1 MAQFEIIKKQEL
13 KMVKATLNHEQ
24 IRAESGA
31 LHYMQGKLELESKM
45 PSATGFLKSFVTGEN
60 VFKPV
65 YSGTGEIFFG
75 PPTFGEY
82 LILTLN
88 NEEWILDKSAYICSD
103 IGVEVGAYTNKAIS
117 GLFSGEGFFQ
127 TSVKGSGQVVIHA
140 PGEVERIKLVND
152 KLAVDGSFAIA
163 RTAGLNF
170 SVQKAT
176 KSIMGSMTSGEGLL
190 NVFEGTGT
198 VLIAPVSNIYFNL
211 ASMIMSMRMTAK

>member
-152 KLAVDGSFAIA
+152 RLAVDGSFAIA

-198 VLIAPVSNIYFNL
+198 VLIAPVSNLYFNL
-211 ASMIMSMRMTAK
+211 ASMIMSMRMTTK

>member
-1 MAQFEIIKKQEL
+1 MAQFVIIKKQEL

-31 LHYMQGKLELESKM
+31 LHYMQGRIELESKM

-65 YSGTGEIFFG
+65 YSGTGEIYFG

-82 LILTLN
+82 LILTLS

-152 KLAVDGSFAIA
+152 RLAVDGSFAIA

-170 SVQKAT
+170 SVQKAA

-198 VLIAPVSNIYFNL
+198 VLIAPVSNIYYNL
-211 ASMIMSMRMTAK
+211 ASMIMSMRVTTK

>member
-65 YSGTGEIFFG
+65 YSGTGEIYFG

-152 KLAVDGSFAIA
+152 RLAVDGSFAIA
-163 RTAGLNF
+163 RTASLNF
-170 SVQKAT
+170 SVQKAA

>member
-31 LHYMQGKLELESKM
+31 LHYMQGRVEMESKM
-45 PSATGFLKSFVTGEN
+45 PSAAGFLKSFVTGEN

-65 YSGTGEIFFG
+65 YTGTGEIFFG
-75 PPTFGEY
+75 PPSFGEY

-88 NEEWILDKSAYICSD
+88 NEEWILDKSAYVCSD
-103 IGVEVGAYTNKAIS
+103 ISVEVGAYTNKAIS

-152 KLAVDGSFAIA
+152 RLCVDGSFAVA
-163 RTAGLNF
+163 RTGSLNF
-170 SVQKAT
+170 SVQKAA
-176 KSIMGSMTSGEGLL
+176 KSIMGSVTSGEGLL
-190 NVFEGTGT
+190 NVFEGSGT
-198 VLIAPVSNIYFNL
+198 VLIAPVNNIYYNL
-211 ASMIMSMRMTAK
+211 ASMISSMHVSTK

>member
-75 PPTFGEY
+75 PPSFGEY

-103 IGVEVGAYTNKAIS
+103 IGVEVGAYTNKAIA
-117 GLFSGEGFFQ
+117 GFFSGEGFFQ

-140 PGEVERIKLVND
+140 PGEVERINLVND

-198 VLIAPVSNIYFNL
+198 VLIAPVSNLYFNL
-211 ASMIMSMRMTAK
+211 ASMIMSMRITTK

>member
-88 NEEWILDKSAYICSD
+88 NEEWILDKSAYVCSD

-127 TSVKGSGQVVIHA
+127 TSVKGSGQVVIHS

-198 VLIAPVSNIYFNL
+198 VLIAPVSNLYYNL
-211 ASMIMSMRMTAK
+211 ASIMMSMRMTTK

>member
-152 KLAVDGSFAIA
+152 KLSVDGSFAIA